1 MAETTRIGRH
11 KTDAAYY
18 STRKLHASRGAGR
31 RWQEDSST
39 FCDVTTELTFCIGS
53 IYILARNLRRF
64 LASYAINRSPTIEC
78 VPMLYT
84 RSHRITVIAALMAVT
99 ASLLALNGATAAS
112 AQEEPM
118 FDGMLTTEGKLLKTP
133 PSLTDGRWTLVMIW
147 ATTCHVCKAQKGVI
161 SEFHDAHKDKD
172 AKVFGIALDGRRGL
186 DDVNEYLSEHKASFP
201 NYVWDFPST
210 AISYMK
216 LTEQDL
222 RGTPTYLL
230 FDPKGELMG
239 NNPGPITAEAV
250 ERFIAR
256 NS

>member
-1 MAETTRIGRH
+1 MLFTRI
-11 KTDAAYY
+11 
-18 STRKLHASRGAGR
+18 
-31 RWQEDSST
+31 Q
-39 FCDVTTELTFCIGS
+39 
-53 IYILARNLRRF
+53 RF
-64 LASYAINRSPTIEC
+64 TL
-78 VPMLYT
+78 V
-84 RSHRITVIAALMAVT
+84 AALMAVT
-99 ASLLALNGATAAS
+99 ASLLALNGATAAV
-112 AQEEPM
+112 QDEPM
-118 FDGMLTTEGKLLKTP
+118 FDGMLTTEGKLLETP

-186 DDVNEYLSEHKASFP
+186 DDVSEYLSKYTASFP

-230 FDPKGELMG
+230 FDPNGELKG